1 MTGFLLPLIITLAV
15 QIQASLVVFT
25 PPILAPVAQNDV
37 GVSAAAVGLVTAL
50 IYVSSVPSSLFAGN
64 VIARLGAIRVSQL
77 CILFSSAGMAL
88 MATGS
93 AWWIALGA
101 LVIGLGY
108 GAVTPASST
117 VLADRVPGGM
127 RSLMFSIKQSGVPIG
142 GAIAGALVPFLM
154 TAWSWQAAALVISA
168 IGVVVIISAQP
179 IQRSVDG
186 AQPHHHLAGGTG
198 LLEPL
203 RLVFSH
209 HRLREMAIS
218 SFAFSGMQMCLG
230 SYLVVLLTERALLS
244 VSVAGAALS
253 VAMIAGVFGRLFW
266 GMLADF
272 DFAPRAVLGFLGVLM
287 AICAVGVT
295 FVDDAWAMPLVYV
308 LAFLFGASA
317 VGWNGVYLAE
327 VARIAPPGQAG
338 SATGASLAMTYS
350 GVVTLPSV
358 FWLAHTLTESYAPG
372 FVIVGV
378 LTFWRGVL
386 FLRPSREDVGT
397 DAAD

>member
-1 MTGFLLPLIITLAV
+1 MGLPTVLRAEEPIPIQ
-15 QIQASLVVFT
+15 QILEEPRIYHLRQV
-25 PPILAPVAQNDV
+25 ILQGTARDV
-37 GVSAAAVGLVTAL
+37 L
-50 IYVSSVPSSLFAGN
+50 PSRWDDIGMRN
-64 VIARLGAIRVSQL
+64 VIA
-77 CILFSSAGMAL
+77 
-88 MATGS
+88 
-93 AWWIALGA
+93 
-101 LVIGLGY
+101 
-108 GAVTPASST
+108 
-117 VLADRVPGGM
+117 
-127 RSLMFSIKQSGVPIG
+127 
-142 GAIAGALVPFLM
+142 
-154 TAWSWQAAALVISA
+154 
-168 IGVVVIISAQP
+168 
-179 IQRSVDG
+179 
-186 AQPHHHLAGGTG
+186 
-198 LLEPL
+198 
-203 RLVFSH
+203 
-209 HRLREMAIS
+209 
-218 SFAFSGMQMCLG
+218 
-230 SYLVVLLTERALLS
+230 

-386 FLRPSREDVGT
+386 FLRPSHEDVRT